1 MQFNCGGTCPAI
13 CGCFFCNSMC
23 CLSCSCAFQLQLVP
37 VPALVFVRAVG
48 CEQHMLLHLVL
59 LLLLF
64 LLDSFEWCFCI
75 FVCCLSWSCAF
86 KLLLLPV
93 PAFGSVR
100 ALEHEQR
107 LLFRLLLFLLL
118 FLLKGC

>member
-1 MQFNCGGTCPAI
+1 
-13 CGCFFCNSMC
+13 MC